1 MGHLARMQTS
11 PAFSFIVAFLFCGS
25 DITVVSF
32 LAITRSSR
40 SPCSST
46 LFQDEVTKLK
56 RERSSQVCIKSEEIP
71 GYFCPHCSPQTEFLT
86 GILITTDWRISRRT
100 PLRSLSASS
109 CCKWTVPCKIQF
121 HMSSPRFIYNSVTL
135 KFNAMFSFTAIN
147 YLNRFWG
154 AVDHE
159 WMHGGNDQFQVWF
172 VDLSIDVLSSWL
184 TDWLSVWSVGWL
196 VGWLNWNRQ
205 QY

>member
-1 MGHLARMQTS
+1 MGHLARMQTL

-71 GYFCPHCSPQTEFLT
+71 GYFSPHCSPQTEFLT
-86 GILITTDWRISRRT
+86 GILITTDWKISRRT

-135 KFNAMFSFTAIN
+135 RFKAIFSFTAIN
-147 YLNRFWG
+147 YLNRFWS

-159 WMHGGNDQFQVWF
+159 WMAAMTNFKFD
-172 VDLSIDVLSSWL
+172 SL
-184 TDWLSVWSVGWL
+184 TY
-196 VGWLNWNRQ
+196 R
-205 QY
+205 